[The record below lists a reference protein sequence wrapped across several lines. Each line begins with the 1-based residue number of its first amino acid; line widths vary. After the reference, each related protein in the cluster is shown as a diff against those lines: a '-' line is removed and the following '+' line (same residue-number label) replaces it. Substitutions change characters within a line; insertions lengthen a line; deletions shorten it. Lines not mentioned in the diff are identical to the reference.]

1 MALLLVELGSQTA
14 QVLSIFG
21 LLVVF
26 TGLALAGS
34 LLVVEALAVL
44 LLPAL
49 DIPVLVSCY
58 GRRLNLGRVGRTR
71 SEAVVK
77 RFVSYSLI

>member
-14 QVLSIFG
+14 QVLGIFG

-34 LLVVEALAVL
+34 FLMVEALAVL

-49 DIPVLVSCY
+49 DIPDFWSV
-58 GRRLNLGRVGRTR
+58 
-71 SEAVVK
+71 AVVAIGVVVGGEVTNS
-77 RFVSYSLI
+77 F

>member
-14 QVLSIFG
+14 QVLGIFG

-34 LLVVEALAVL
+34 FLVVEALAVL

-49 DIPVLVSCY
+49 DIPVFFFFGQLLWLLWVW
-58 GRRLNLGRVGRTR
+58 LLGG
-71 SEAVVK
+71 
-77 RFVSYSLI
+77 

>member
-49 DIPVLVSCY
+49 DIPDFWSV
-58 GRRLNLGRVGRTR
+58 
-71 SEAVVK
+71 AVVAIGVVVGGEVTNS
-77 RFVSYSLI
+77 F

>member
-14 QVLSIFG
+14 QVLGIFG

-34 LLVVEALAVL
+34 FLVVEALAVL

-49 DIPVLVSCY
+49 DIPVFFFFFGQLLWLLWVW
-58 GRRLNLGRVGRTR
+58 LLGG
-71 SEAVVK
+71 
-77 RFVSYSLI
+77 